1 MLSNLNYFEKMNRQK
16 INSTNIVKKSLNF
29 CGIKRL
35 ITLIYLSLLF
45 FSVAA
50 MIIYCFVAFRDDRP
64 SNDLLEIDE
73 VGNVYYFVLCLELL

>member
-1 MLSNLNYFEKMNRQK
+1 MNRQK
-16 INSTNIVKKSLNF
+16 INSTNIIKKSLSF

-35 ITLIYLSLLF
+35 ITLIYLSLF

-50 MIIYCFVAFRDDRP
+50 MIIYCLVALRDDRP
-64 SNDLLEIDE
+64 SDLLEIDE